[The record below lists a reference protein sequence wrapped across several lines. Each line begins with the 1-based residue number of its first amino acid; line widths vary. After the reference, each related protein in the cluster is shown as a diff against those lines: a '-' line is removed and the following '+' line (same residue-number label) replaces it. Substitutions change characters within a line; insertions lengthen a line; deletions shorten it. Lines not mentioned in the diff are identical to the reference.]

1 MNSWIKEIKEA
12 AKYDTEYTKK
22 YGELILYNMFQE
34 LEYLRLI
41 YFAKDFDY
49 GNEIDQVI
57 AIYKIDVQMCR
68 LMEMPKYRKMIKEYQ
83 INKDIIGQPKPLFG
97 MRSFYDGRTWSE
109 VKSILG
115 KYKALENALLN

>member
-83 INKDIIGQPKPLFG
+83 INKDIIGQPKTLFG

-109 VKSILG
+109 VKSILD
-115 KYKALENALLN
+115 KYKALEKALLN

>member
-34 LEYLRLI
+34 LEYLRLT

-68 LMEMPKYRKMIKEYQ
+68 LMEMPKYRKMIDICIDCQRFRTVGKGQ
-83 INKDIIGQPKPLFG
+83 ILPYYSGYL
-97 MRSFYDGRTWSE
+97 Y
-109 VKSILG
+109 
-115 KYKALENALLN
+115 

>member
-22 YGELILYNMFQE
+22 YGEMILYNMFQE

-68 LMEMPKYRKMIKEYQ
+68 LMKNAKIQ
-83 INKDIIGQPKPLFG
+83 
-97 MRSFYDGRTWSE
+97 
-109 VKSILG
+109 
-115 KYKALENALLN
+115 END

>member
-22 YGELILYNMFQE
+22 YGEMILYNMFQE

-97 MRSFYDGRTWSE
+97 MRSFYDSRTWSE

-115 KYKALENALLN
+115 KYKALEKALLN